1 MRKYVE
7 IILLTTVVVFG
18 SIIGGE
24 AIQQPYGDMS
34 RQDVVDV
41 EPLTIVDAAVEVI
54 AENDVLAV
62 GQLARLQASG
72 DKADWS
78 CVPDSAQAYGEGNL
92 SYCISFREPG
102 EYTVVAAILAGENVH
117 VVKYVLQVEGP
128 VTVVVPDE
136 PPPVDPPVVD
146 PIMADPAL
154 VQKVQAAAVKARAN
168 KTRTA
173 DVGEVFAKVAEEI
186 RDGSLKQ
193 GGEITNRTALLNRE
207 LNLSGLG
214 QLMGSLQTIIL
225 QAEENG
231 RLDDAEGYL
240 VVWLSIAEGLGKYAT

>member
-72 DKADWS
+72 DN
-78 CVPDSAQAYGEGNL
+78 QAYGEGNL

>member
-78 CVPDSAQAYGEGNL
+78 CVPDSADGQAYGEGNL

-102 EYTVVAAILAGENVH
+102 EYTVVCAG
-117 VVKYVLQVEGP
+117 
-128 VTVVVPDE
+128 
-136 PPPVDPPVVD
+136 
-146 PIMADPAL
+146 
-154 VQKVQAAAVKARAN
+154 
-168 KTRTA
+168 
-173 DVGEVFAKVAEEI
+173 
-186 RDGSLKQ
+186 
-193 GGEITNRTALLNRE
+193 
-207 LNLSGLG
+207 
-214 QLMGSLQTIIL
+214 
-225 QAEENG
+225 
-231 RLDDAEGYL
+231 
-240 VVWLSIAEGLGKYAT
+240 

>member
-1 MRKYVE
+1 
-7 IILLTTVVVFG
+7 
-18 SIIGGE
+18 
-24 AIQQPYGDMS
+24 
-34 RQDVVDV
+34 
-41 EPLTIVDAAVEVI
+41 
-54 AENDVLAV
+54 
-62 GQLARLQASG
+62 
-72 DKADWS
+72 
-78 CVPDSAQAYGEGNL
+78 
-92 SYCISFREPG
+92 
-102 EYTVVAAILAGENVH
+102 
-117 VVKYVLQVEGP
+117 
-128 VTVVVPDE
+128 
-136 PPPVDPPVVD
+136 
-146 PIMADPAL
+146 MADPAL